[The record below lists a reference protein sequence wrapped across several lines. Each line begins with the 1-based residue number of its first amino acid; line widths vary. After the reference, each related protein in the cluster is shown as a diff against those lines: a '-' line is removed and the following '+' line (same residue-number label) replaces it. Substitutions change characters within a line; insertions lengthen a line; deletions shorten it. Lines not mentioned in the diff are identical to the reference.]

1 MKERR
6 STIGSMVGGIAGQV
20 AGTVRRRQQDRE
32 PRVLLYD
39 KHGMPSTLPVG
50 APGRDAIVATAGK
63 LVELADRRWP
73 GGVEGAAEE
82 AAETAA
88 ELTETAPPHEDDATG
103 PAA

>member
-39 KHGMPSTLPVG
+39 AHGLPSLLPPG
-50 APGRDAIVATAGK
+50 APGRDAIVATAGM
-63 LVELADRRWP
+63 LLELADKRLP
-73 GGVEGAAEE
+73 PPVADPDSGGDIE
-82 AAETAA
+82 AGPDDDP
-88 ELTETAPPHEDDATG
+88 APDSGGATG